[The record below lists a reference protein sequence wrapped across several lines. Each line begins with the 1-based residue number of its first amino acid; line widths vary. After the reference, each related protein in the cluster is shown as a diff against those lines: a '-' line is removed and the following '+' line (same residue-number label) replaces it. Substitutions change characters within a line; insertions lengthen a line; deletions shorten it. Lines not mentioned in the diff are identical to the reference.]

1 MPDLAELVAPGTT
14 TVLCMEMERGVVGD
28 LAMPGFRT
36 AVAAQQAGLVETI
49 GRVLRAA
56 RDAGIRVVHCTAAFR
71 RDRAGSFVN
80 TPALM
85 SLLSNPDHLVSGTPA
100 VEPVAELWDREV
112 DLVVERYHGFG
123 PFVGTELDS
132 FLKSLHAQTVVGVGV
147 SLNRGIIGLTMGA
160 VDNGYRVVIP
170 RDCVVGYPSD
180 YGDMVL
186 EHTLDALAWL
196 TSSDELIAHWA
207 R

>member
-1 MPDLAELVAPGTT
+1 MADVADLVAPETT

-36 AVAAQQAGLVETI
+36 AVAVREAGLVERT
-49 GRVLRAA
+49 GRVLHAARAA
-56 RDAGIRVVHCTAAFR
+56 GVRVIHCTAAFR

-85 SLLSNPDHLVSGTPA
+85 DLLGNPEYLIAGTPS
-100 VEPVAELWDREV
+100 VDPVPELWEPDVDR
-112 DLVVERYHGFG
+112 VVERYHGFG

-132 FLKSLHAQTVVGVGV
+132 FLKSLRAQTVVAVGV
-147 SLNRGIIGLTMGA
+147 SLNRGIIGLTLGA

-170 RDCVVGYPSD
+170 RDGVVGYPTE
-180 YGDMVL
+180 YGDLVV
-186 EHTLDALAWL
+186 EHTLAAVAWI
-196 TSSDELIAHWA
+196 TTIDELVACWTP
-207 R
+207 